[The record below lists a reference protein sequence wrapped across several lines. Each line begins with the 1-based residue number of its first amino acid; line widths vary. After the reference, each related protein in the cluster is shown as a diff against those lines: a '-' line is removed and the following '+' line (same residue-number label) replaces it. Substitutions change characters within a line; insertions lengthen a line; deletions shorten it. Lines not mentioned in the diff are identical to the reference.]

1 MPPPQAVWRMATEYS
16 RDNIS
21 GVGLATFARLVS
33 QRTGGLLAVETIF
46 ESGVGSGELIAAAT
60 NRSVEGGDAFAG
72 PLEAV
77 DPVFGL
83 SSLPFVVGSIQEAK
97 DLNRRARPAYEA
109 IFARFG
115 MTLLYFTVWPPT
127 GLWSKRPLRGPD
139 DIRALVIRA
148 YDYKSAH
155 VMQAAGAKAVYLPF
169 REALENV
176 KSGELNAILTS
187 GDGGAAQGLWHALG
201 HFTAI
206 SYAIPVSLAFV
217 RADEFDALGTRT
229 RDDVVACARET
240 ERRQFDL
247 VERRTSENYRKM
259 MANGA
264 VISDPPPDGVI
275 SLLKDISVATVEAWT
290 VNVPWEVVDLM
301 KNRLSK

>member
-1 MPPPQAVWRMATEYS
+1 MPRPQVVWRMATEYS

-33 QRTGGLLAVETIF
+33 QRTGGRLAIETVF
-46 ESGVGSGELIAAAT
+46 ESGVGSGDLIAAAT

-83 SSLPFVVGSIQEAK
+83 SSLPFVVGSTREAK
-97 DLNRRARPAYEA
+97 DVNGRARRAYEA

-127 GLWSKRPLRGPD
+127 GLWSHRPLRGAD

-169 REALENV
+169 REALEQV
-176 KSGELNAILTS
+176 KSGDLNAILTS
-187 GDGGAAQGLWHALG
+187 GDGGAALGLWRALG

-206 SYAIPVSLAFV
+206 NYAIPVSLAFI
-217 RADEFDALGTRT
+217 RTDAFDTMPTRIRDE
-229 RDDVVACARET
+229 VIACARET

-247 VERRTSENYRKM
+247 VGTRTLENYRSM
-259 MANGA
+259 TANGA
-264 VISDPPPDGVI
+264 VISDPPSDNVM
-275 SLLKDISVATVEAWT
+275 SLLKHSAVATVAAWT
-290 VNVPWEVVDLM
+290 VDVPREVAGLIQA
-301 KNRLSK
+301 RSPE